1 MFFRGKNIDPIRFWQ
16 EYCEIKPD
24 DNGPFL
30 DLCFCPN
37 PDHPNARTPAF
48 QINIERPTVHCFSYC
63 GISGSYEHA
72 VCTIEGL
79 YDKYGYDPEIGDD
92 VENVKGTEREKV
104 LQNKLR
110 KKKAYREARKI
121 IYRKSLSLG
130 ATGIRKNTT
139 GTIGKAT
146 RATKTEKKHISEN
159 DLANYSYLPKDAKAY
174 LKSRG
179 INSDSRAHWQLGF
192 DEKAKRITIPVK
204 DSRDRIN
211 FIIRRGIYAW
221 QRPAYLYSDESLKS
235 TCLFGICALDK
246 AMVRSEGLI
255 VVEGSLDTIL
265 QHQDGFTNT
274 VGVLGAYISE
284 RQRELIAGL
293 RPKRIILFF
302 DNDAAGVRAVDRAS
316 RDLAM
321 YPLFAARYPR
331 RSFGKDPAS
340 LINSER
346 KDAIG
351 KAVPVLRVKQKL
363 RKAQARV

>member
-16 EYCEIKPD
+16 DYCEIKPD
-24 DNGPFL
+24 DKGPFL

-37 PDHPNARTPAF
+37 PEHPNSRSPAF

-72 VCTIEGL
+72 VSLIEGL

-92 VENVKGTEREKV
+92 VENAKGAEREKV
-104 LQNKLR
+104 LQNKFR

-121 IYRKSLSLG
+121 IYRKALSLG
-130 ATGIRKNTT
+130 ATGNKPRTKSTL
-139 GTIGKAT
+139 GKAAK
-146 RATKTEKKHISEN
+146 RIKEAPKVKEV
-159 DLANYSYLPKDAKAY
+159 DLGNYSYLTKDARAY
-174 LKSRG
+174 LKNRG
-179 INSDSRAHWQLGF
+179 INSDSRANWEIGF
-192 DEKAKRITIPVK
+192 DEKSKRLTIPV
-204 DSRDRIN
+204 RDQRN
-211 FIIRRGIYAW
+211 RLKFVIRRGIYQW

-235 TCLFGICALDK
+235 TCLFGICTLDE

-265 QHQDGFTNT
+265 QHQDGFRNT
-274 VGVLGAYISE
+274 VGVLGAYVSE
-284 RQRELIAGL
+284 RQRELIARL

-302 DNDAAGVRAVDRAS
+302 DNDAAGVRAVDRAA

-321 YPLFAARYPR
+321 YPLFAAIYPR

-340 LINSER
+340 LIYSER
-346 KDAIG
+346 EAAIR

-363 RKAQARV
+363 RKAKARV